1 MKWNLLALI
10 ALAPAVAGAQS
21 APFSITGKIGN
32 LGKPCKAY
40 IDYMDNGQSKED
52 SADVVNGVF
61 TIKGNVSGIVAAR
74 MSLDHEGKGKPFSIY
89 SPNADVAYFD
99 FGQENMQF
107 TSNDSLNNAKVSG
120 SKVYDAFMAYNAF
133 CGGSFIEMIRKHNA
147 IYNEASPE
155 DKKDP
160 SFIEALNKDME
171 TARRNRAQKQLEFA
185 KANPNSYFALEA
197 LVDASGYNMDV
208 PVIEP
213 LFNALSPELR
223 KLDNAKALEQ
233 RIASTRLLGTGKP
246 APAFTQNDVN
256 GKPLQLASLQG
267 KIVLLD
273 FWASW
278 CSPCRAENPNML
290 KQYKIYKD
298 KGFEILSVSLD
309 SDKKAWMQAI
319 EKDGLPWLHVSDLK
333 GWNNEVG
340 RLYGVRGVPACFL
353 IDEKGNII
361 ATDVRGEK
369 LNSKLAEIFANK

>member
-32 LGKPCKAY
+32 LGKPCKVY
-40 IDYMDNGQSKED
+40 IDYMDNGQGKED

-61 TIKGNVSGIVAAR
+61 TIKGTVAGIVSSR

-89 SPNADVAYFD
+89 SPDADVVYFD

-107 TSNDSLNNAKVSG
+107 TSADSIINAKVTG
-120 SKVYDAFMAYNAF
+120 SKVYDAFVAYNKEI
-133 CGGSFIEMIRKHNA
+133 GGSFIEMIRKHNA
-147 IYNEASPE
+147 IYKEASPE

-160 SFIEALNKDME
+160 AFIEALNKDME
-171 TARRNRAQKQLEFA
+171 EARRTHAENQLAFA
-185 KANPNSYFALEA
+185 KAHPTSYFALEA
-197 LVDASGYNMDV
+197 LVDAAGYKMDV
-208 PVIEP
+208 AVIEP
-213 LFNALSPELR
+213 LFNALSDDL
-223 KLDNAKALEQ
+223 KNLDNGKAMAQ
-233 RIASTRLLGTGKP
+233 RIASVRLVATGKP
-246 APAFTQNDVN
+246 APTFTQNDIN
-256 GKPLQLASLQG
+256 GNPLALSSLKG
-267 KIVLLD
+267 KVVLLD

-290 KQYKIYKD
+290 KQYKLYKD

-309 SDKKAWMQAI
+309 SDKKPWLQAI

-340 RLYGVRGVPACFL
+340 RLYGVRGVPACYL
-353 IDEKGNII
+353 IDTEGNII

-369 LNSKLAEIFANK
+369 LNAKLAEIFANK

>member
-1 MKWNLLALI
+1 
-10 ALAPAVAGAQS
+10 
-21 APFSITGKIGN
+21 
-32 LGKPCKAY
+32 
-40 IDYMDNGQSKED
+40 
-52 SADVVNGVF
+52 
-61 TIKGNVSGIVAAR
+61 

>member
-32 LGKPCKAY
+32 LGKPCKVY

-52 SADVVNGVF
+52 SAEVVNGVF
-61 TIKGNVSGIVAAR
+61 TIKGTITGIVSSR

-89 SPNADVAYFD
+89 SPDADVVYFD

-107 TSNDSLNNAKVSG
+107 TSADSIINAKVTG
-120 SKVYDAFMAYNAF
+120 SKVYDEFVKYNQEI
-133 CGGSFIEMIRKHNA
+133 GGSFIEIIRKFNA
-147 IYNEASPE
+147 AYKEASPE

-160 SFIEALNKDME
+160 AFMQAMNKDME
-171 TARRNRAQKQLEFA
+171 EARRNHAEKQLAFA
-185 KANPNSYFALEA
+185 KAHPNSYFALEA
-197 LVDASGYNMDV
+197 LVDCSNQVDV
-208 PVIEP
+208 SLVEP
-213 LFNALSPELR
+213 LFNALSPELK

-233 RIASTRLLGTGKP
+233 RIASTRLVGTGKP
-246 APAFTQNDVN
+246 APVFTQNDVN
-256 GKPLQLASLQG
+256 GKPLELASLKG

-290 KQYKIYKD
+290 KQYKLYKD
-298 KGFEILSVSLD
+298 QGFEILSVSLD
-309 SDKKAWMQAI
+309 SDKKAWLQAI

-333 GWNNEVG
+333 GWNNAVG

-353 IDEKGNII
+353 IDKEGKVI

-369 LNSKLAEIFANK
+369 LNAKLAEIFANK